1 MSLNAADVH
10 YLPFKY
16 GLLDAAVKRNLG
28 IIAMKVP
35 SRGRIFRYDGI
46 TTMKQALGYV
56 YSFPVSNAIV
66 GIDTLEQLE
75 ENVEITRNFQKYTE
89 QQLHELEQLTVH
101 YSRVANWFKDRW

>member
-16 GLLDAAVKRNLG
+16 GLLDAAVKQNLG
-28 IIAMKVP
+28 IIAMKIP
-35 SRGRIFRYDGI
+35 SRGRIFRHDGI
-46 TTMKQALGYV
+46 TSMEQALRYV

-66 GIDTLEQLE
+66 GIDNLKQLE

-89 QQLHELEQLTVH
+89 QQMHEVEQLTAH
-101 YSRVANWFKDRW
+101 YSRNGNWFKYDW